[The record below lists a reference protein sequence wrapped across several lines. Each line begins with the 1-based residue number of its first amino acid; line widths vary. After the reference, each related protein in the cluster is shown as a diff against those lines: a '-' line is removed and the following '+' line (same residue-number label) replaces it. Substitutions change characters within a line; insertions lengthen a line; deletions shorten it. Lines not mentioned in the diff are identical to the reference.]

1 MYLFTKYW
9 IVHETPSDYADRYVS
24 LKVIDQLKLKYGLT
38 ALNWHFFLNE
48 DDSHIDIDAIDLI
61 NLKFIQLFNP
71 KARN

>member
-38 ALNWHFFLNE
+38 ALTR
-48 DDSHIDIDAIDLI
+48 ILI
-61 NLKFIQLFNP
+61 LMLLT
-71 KARN
+71 